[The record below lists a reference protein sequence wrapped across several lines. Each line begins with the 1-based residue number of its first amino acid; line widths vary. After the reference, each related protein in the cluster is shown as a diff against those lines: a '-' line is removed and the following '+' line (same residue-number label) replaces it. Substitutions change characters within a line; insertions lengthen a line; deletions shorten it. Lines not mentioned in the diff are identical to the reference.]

1 MAKKAMIET
10 WEQSMPVESALFV
23 AFVVLLFMAFAVA
36 LAWAQ
41 WHAGA
46 AEQDSATLHPA
57 E

>member
-46 AEQDSATLHPA
+46 AEQDSATLHSA

>member
-1 MAKKAMIET
+1 
-10 WEQSMPVESALFV
+10 MPAESALFV

-46 AEQDSATLHPA
+46 VAQDSATPHPA